1 MRQSEPTT
9 RTVRAGSTA
18 DAPAGAVPTPGF
30 VDDYL
35 PALLMQAAALI
46 SSEFHAVVR
55 RHGLSVP
62 EWRVLATLSDGRA
75 IPVGELA
82 QTTVIKQPTLTR
94 LVERMVQR
102 GQIERRAHETDRRYT
117 PLRITP
123 DGRRLVQRLIELA
136 REHEQR
142 VLEPFGGAPAQAL
155 KTTLRDIVAQHR
167 PPMRAG
173 GRGRSR

>member
-1 MRQSEPTT
+1 MRQSDQS
-9 RTVRAGSTA
+9 AG
-18 DAPAGAVPTPGF
+18 GF

-35 PALLMQAAALI
+35 PALLMQASVLI

-75 IPVGELA
+75 VPLGELA
-82 QTTVIKQPTLTR
+82 QITVTKQPTLTR

-102 GQIERRAHETDRRYT
+102 GQIERRAHQTDRRYT
-117 PLRITP
+117 PLCITP
-123 DGRRLVQRLIELA
+123 AGRRLVQRLIELA

-142 VLEPFGGAPAQAL
+142 VLEPFEIEQAQAL
-155 KTTLRDIVAQHR
+155 KATLRGLIEQHR
-167 PPMRAG
+167 PPLRKTAAA
-173 GRGRSR
+173 RSS

>member
-1 MRQSEPTT
+1 MRQSD
-9 RTVRAGSTA
+9 RSAG
-18 DAPAGAVPTPGF
+18 GF

-35 PALLMQAAALI
+35 LALLMQAAALI

-55 RHGLSVP
+55 GHGLSVP

-75 IPVGELA
+75 VPLGELA
-82 QTTVIKQPTLTR
+82 QITVTKQPTLTR

-123 DGRRLVQRLIELA
+123 AGRRLVERLIELA
-136 REHEQR
+136 HEHEQR
-142 VLEPFGGAPAQAL
+142 VLKPFEIAQAQAL
-155 KTTLRDIVAQHR
+155 KSTLRGLIEQHR
-167 PPMRAG
+167 PPLRKATAAG
-173 GRGRSR
+173 SR